1 MPISQS
7 YFSPPLPEGLE
18 ELSELALDLGVTS
31 YPGSRE
37 FWRMIDPEIWGGT
50 RNPWLLLQTVE
61 ERRLDDVAADPGF
74 RQRFSEA
81 ARAYRER
88 LEAPAWFQQKH
99 AASPLKCVGYFSMEF
114 GLSDA
119 LPIYS
124 GGLGNVA
131 GDQLKSASD
140 LGVPVVG
147 VGLLYQ
153 CGYFRQD
160 IDAHGNQREFY
171 PYNDPVQLPVL
182 PVRDGDRG
190 EWLRIV
196 LDLPGHRLWLRTWIA
211 RVGRVRLY
219 LLDSNDPMNMPAD
232 RGITGELYGG
242 SSDTRLLQEIVLGIG
257 GWRLL
262 GKLGLRPEVCHLNEG
277 HAALAVIE
285 RAAEFMRETRTSFD
299 VALTVTRAGNVFTT
313 HTPVAAGFDRF
324 DPTLVAHHLRRYAE
338 RIGIGTQRLLA
349 LGRLRPEDGTEPLN
363 MAYLAIRGS
372 GAMNGVS
379 RLHGAVSREILSPLF
394 PRIPL
399 AEVPVGHVTNGVHHL
414 SWVSSKALELW
425 RSACG
430 EQAWLDPSG
439 ACFEILASVPDEE
452 LWGLRTENR
461 RELVHYARARLALA
475 LAARGQP
482 NDVVAAAAHAF
493 DPNVLTIGFA
503 RRFATYKR
511 PNLLLFDRAR
521 LLRILTHPDRPVQ
534 LVIAG
539 KAHPRDE
546 PGKAMLREWLHFVR
560 DPAVRFR
567 AMFIPD
573 YDITL
578 AQQLVQGVD
587 VWINTPRRP
596 WEASGTSGMKVLAN
610 GGLNLS
616 ELDGWWAEAYE
627 PEVGWAIG
635 DGQAHGEDPAWDA
648 AEAEALYSLLE
659 QQVIPCFYDR
669 DQHGIP
675 RAWVA
680 RLRASMSSL
689 VPRFSTSRTVREY
702 TEKLYLPAAL
712 AYRERAADGGKEGAR
727 ILAEGQRLA
736 EHWSSL
742 HFGSVHVDS
751 REERH
756 FFRVQVYFGD
766 LDRELVRVEL
776 YAEGRGG
783 AAPEVYPME
792 RIEAMPGAANAYIF
806 AAQVP
811 GVRPPGD
818 YTARAV
824 PAPAGARI
832 PLELPLMQWQH

>member
-1 MPISQS
+1 MPISGS
-7 YFSPPLPEGLE
+7 YLPPPMPKGLE
-18 ELSELALDLGVTS
+18 ELAELALDLGVTS
-31 YPGSRE
+31 YPRARE
-37 FWRMIDPEIWGGT
+37 FWRMIDPEVWTAT

-61 ERRLDDVAADPGF
+61 ARRLEDVASDPGF
-74 RQRFSEA
+74 GQRFSEA
-81 ARAYRER
+81 ARAYREN
-88 LEAPAWFQQKH
+88 LEAPAWFQRSYPS
-99 AASPLKCVGYFSMEF
+99 SPLQCVGYLSMEF

-160 IDAHGNQREFY
+160 VDADGNQREFY

-182 PVRDGDRG
+182 PVRDGNGG

-196 LDLPGHRLWLRTWIA
+196 LDLPGHRLWLRAWVA

-232 RGITGELYGG
+232 RGITAELYGG
-242 SSDTRLLQEIVLGIG
+242 NSDTRLLQEIVLGIG

-262 GKLGLRPEVCHLNEG
+262 GRLGMRPEVCHLNEG
-277 HAALAVIE
+277 HAAFAVVE
-285 RAAEFMRETRTSFD
+285 RAAEFMKEAQTNFD
-299 VALTVTRAGNVFTT
+299 VALAVTRGGNLFTT

-324 DPTLVAHHLRRYAE
+324 DPGLVAHHLGRYAD
-338 RIGIGTQRLLA
+338 RIGIGPRGLLA
-349 LGRLRPEDGTEPLN
+349 LGRLHPEDATEPLN

-372 GAMNGVS
+372 GAINGVS

-394 PRIPL
+394 PRIPIS
-399 AEVPVGHVTNGVHHL
+399 EVPVSHVTNGVHPV

-430 EQAWLDPSG
+430 EEVWTNPAG
-439 ACFEILASVPDEE
+439 ACLELLANVPDEG

-475 LAARGQP
+475 LAARGQS
-482 NDVVAAAAHAF
+482 NDVIAAAAHAF

-511 PNLLLFDRAR
+511 PNLLLSDRSR
-521 LLRILTHPDRPVQ
+521 LLRMLTNPQRPVQ

-539 KAHPRDE
+539 KAHPQDG
-546 PGKAMLREWLHFVR
+546 PGKALLREWLRFVR
-560 DPAVRFR
+560 SPEVRFR

-578 AQQLVQGVD
+578 AQHLVQGVD

-627 PEVGWAIG
+627 PEVGWALG
-635 DGQAHGEDPAWDA
+635 DGRAHGEDPAWDA
-648 AEAEALYSLLE
+648 AEADALYSLLE
-659 QQVIPCFYDR
+659 KVVIPCFYDR
-669 DQHGIP
+669 DERGIP
-675 RAWVA
+675 RGWVA
-680 RLRASMSSL
+680 HMRASMSQL

-702 TEKLYLPAAL
+702 TEAFYLPAAL
-712 AYRERAADGGKEGAR
+712 AYRERAADGGKLGAR
-727 ILAEGQRLA
+727 IVAERQKLI
-736 EHWSSL
+736 EHWGSL
-742 HFGSVHVDS
+742 HFGSVHFDS
-751 REERH
+751 KEDRH
-756 FFRVQVYFGD
+756 FFRVQVYLGD

-776 YAEGRGG
+776 YAEGLGG
-783 AAPEVYPME
+783 AAAEVYPME
-792 RIEAMPGAANAYIF
+792 RAETMPGAANAYIF
-806 AAQVP
+806 TAQVP
-811 GVRPPGD
+811 GGRAPGD
-818 YTARAV
+818 YTARAL
-824 PAPAGARI
+824 PALAGART
-832 PLELPLMQWQH
+832 PLELPLIEWQR

>member
-1 MPISQS
+1 MPISGS
-7 YFSPPLPEGLE
+7 YLPPPLPKGLE
-18 ELSELALDLGVTS
+18 ELAELALDLGVTS
-31 YPGSRE
+31 YPRARE
-37 FWRMIDPEIWGGT
+37 FWRMIDPEVWAAT

-61 ERRLDDVAADPGF
+61 ERRLEDVALDPAF

-81 ARAYRER
+81 ARAYREN
-88 LEAPAWFQQKH
+88 LEAPAWFQRSH
-99 AASPLKCVGYFSMEF
+99 PSSPLQCVGYLSMEF

-160 IDAHGNQREFY
+160 VDAAGNQREFY

-182 PVRDGDRG
+182 PVRDGNGG

-196 LDLPGHRLWLRTWIA
+196 LDLPGHRLWLRAWVA

-232 RGITGELYGG
+232 RGITAELYGG
-242 SSDTRLLQEIVLGIG
+242 NSDTRLLQEIVLGIG

-262 GKLGLRPEVCHLNEG
+262 GKLGMRPEVCHLNEG
-277 HAALAVIE
+277 HAAFAVVE
-285 RAAEFMRETRTSFD
+285 RAAEFMKETQTNFD
-299 VALTVTRAGNVFTT
+299 VALAVTRVGNIFTT

-324 DPTLVAHHLRRYAE
+324 DPGLVAHYLGRYAD
-338 RIGIGTQRLLA
+338 RIGIGPRGLLS
-349 LGRLRPEDGTEPLN
+349 LGRLHSEDAAEPLN

-372 GAMNGVS
+372 GAINGVS

-394 PRIPL
+394 PRIPM
-399 AEVPVGHVTNGVHHL
+399 AEVPVGHVTNGVHPV

-430 EQAWLDPSG
+430 EEVWTDPSG
-439 ACFEILASVPDEE
+439 ACFELLSNVRDEE

-482 NDVVAAAAHAF
+482 NDVIAAAAHAF

-511 PNLLLFDRAR
+511 PNLLLSDRSR
-521 LLRILTHPDRPVQ
+521 LLRILTNSQHPVQ

-539 KAHPRDE
+539 KAHPQDG
-546 PGKAMLREWLHFVR
+546 PGKAMLREWLQFVR
-560 DPAVRFR
+560 SPEVRLR

-578 AQQLVQGVD
+578 AQHLVQGVD

-627 PEVGWAIG
+627 PDVGWALG
-635 DGQAHGEDPAWDA
+635 DGRAHGEDTTWDA
-648 AEAEALYSLLE
+648 AEADALYSLLE
-659 QQVIPCFYDR
+659 KVVIPCFYER
-669 DQHGIP
+669 DEQGIP
-675 RAWVA
+675 RGWVA
-680 RLRASMSSL
+680 HMRASMSQL
-689 VPRFSTSRTVREY
+689 VPRFSTSRAVREY
-702 TEKLYLPAAL
+702 TEALYLPAAL
-712 AYRERAADGGKEGAR
+712 AFRERAADGGKLGAR
-727 ILAEGQRLA
+727 IVAERQKLI
-736 EHWSSL
+736 EQWSSL
-742 HFGSVHVDS
+742 HFGSVHFDS
-751 REERH
+751 KEDRH
-756 FFRVQVYFGD
+756 FFRVQVYLGD

-776 YAEGRGG
+776 YAEGLGG
-783 AAPEVYPME
+783 AAAEVYPME
-792 RIEAMPGAANAYIF
+792 RAEAMPGAANAYIF
-806 AAQVP
+806 TAQVP
-811 GVRPPGD
+811 GGRAPGD

-824 PAPAGARI
+824 PQLLGARI
-832 PLELPLMQWQH
+832 PLELPLIEWQH

>member
-1 MPISQS
+1 
-7 YFSPPLPEGLE
+7 
-18 ELSELALDLGVTS
+18 
-31 YPGSRE
+31 
-37 FWRMIDPEIWGGT
+37 
-50 RNPWLLLQTVE
+50 
-61 ERRLDDVAADPGF
+61 
-74 RQRFSEA
+74 
-81 ARAYRER
+81 
-88 LEAPAWFQQKH
+88 
-99 AASPLKCVGYFSMEF
+99 MEF

-160 IDAHGNQREFY
+160 IDASGHQHEYY

-182 PVRDGDRG
+182 PVRDGEGG

-196 LDLPGHRLWLRTWIA
+196 LELPGRRVWLRTWVA

-219 LLDSNDPMNMPAD
+219 LLDSNDPVNLPAD
-232 RGITGELYGG
+232 RGITSELYGG
-242 SSDTRLLQEIVLGIG
+242 DSETRLLQELALGIG

-262 GKLGLRPEVCHLNEG
+262 RRLGVRPEVCHLNEG
-277 HAALAVIE
+277 HAAFAVVE
-285 RAAEFMRETRTSFD
+285 RAAEFMKEARTSFD
-299 VALTVTRAGNVFTT
+299 VALAVTRGGNIFTT

-324 DPTLVAHHLRRYAE
+324 DPGLVGHYLTRYAD
-338 RIGIGTQRLLA
+338 RIGIGTRGLLG
-349 LGRLRPEDGTEPLN
+349 LGRLHPDDASEPLN

-372 GAMNGVS
+372 GAINGVS
-379 RLHGAVSREILSPLF
+379 RLHGAVSREIMSPLF
-394 PRIPL
+394 PRFPL
-399 AEVPVGHVTNGVHHL
+399 SEVPVGHVTNGVHPL
-414 SWVSSKALELW
+414 SWISSRALELW
-425 RSACG
+425 RSSCG
-430 EQAWLDPSG
+430 ETVWTDPSG
-439 ACFEILASVPDEE
+439 VCLEPLAKVSDEE
-452 LWGLRTENR
+452 LWGLRTESR
-461 RELVHYARARLALA
+461 RELVHYARARLAIA
-475 LAARGQP
+475 LAARGLP
-482 NDVVAAAAHAF
+482 TEVIAGAAHAF

-521 LLRILTHPDRPVQ
+521 LLRILSNLQHPVQ

-546 PGKAMLREWLHFVR
+546 PGKAILQEWLHFVR
-560 DPAVRFR
+560 DHEVRFR
-567 AMFIPD
+567 AVFIPD

-578 AQQLVQGVD
+578 AQHLVQGVD

-616 ELDGWWAEAYE
+616 ELDGWWAEAYQ
-627 PEVGWAIG
+627 PQVGWAIG

-648 AEAEALYSLLE
+648 VEADALYTLLE
-659 QQVIPCFYDR
+659 KVVVPCFYDR
-669 DQHGIP
+669 DAQGIP
-675 RAWVA
+675 RSWVA
-680 RLRASMSSL
+680 LVRASMTEL

-702 TEKLYLPAAL
+702 TEALYLPAAL
-712 AYRERAADGGKEGAR
+712 AYRERAADGGKLGAR
-727 ILAEGQRLA
+727 IVAERQKLV

-742 HFGSVHVDS
+742 HFGSVHFES
-751 REERH
+751 RDERH
-756 FFRVQVYFGD
+756 FFRVQVYLGD
-766 LDRELVRVEL
+766 LDPELVRVEL

-783 AAPEVYPME
+783 GAAQVYPMA
-792 RIEAMPGAANAYIF
+792 RAEAMPGAANAYIF
-806 AAQVP
+806 TGQVP
-811 GVRPPGD
+811 GARAPSD

-824 PAPAGARI
+824 PAVGGARI
-832 PLELPLMQWQH
+832 PLELPLIQWEH